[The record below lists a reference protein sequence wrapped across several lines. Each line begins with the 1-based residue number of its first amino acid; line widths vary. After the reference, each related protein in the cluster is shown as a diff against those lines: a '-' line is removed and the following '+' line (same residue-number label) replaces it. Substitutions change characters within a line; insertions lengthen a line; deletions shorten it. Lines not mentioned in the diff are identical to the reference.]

1 MFKTRNR
8 FMAPEDNGGDGG
20 AGGAGGAGGDA
31 KANPGA
37 TEATSNAAD
46 GASKAGLLAEAA
58 ARAAAAS
65 ETPEAKAAREASEAA
80 AKAGQRP
87 DYLPE
92 QFWDPAAKAPRTDSL
107 VKAWKDTATELKA
120 LKGAKGAPPDKAEDY
135 AFERPKDLPAHLL
148 QDPANDA
155 DLKVIREAAHAAK
168 LTQAQFEALASSY
181 FTKAAE
187 IIQPPIDPIEEIKKL
202 GENGTQVADTVFA
215 WIDGLRAGEVL
226 SQAEVD
232 EIVSLGSTADGMRA
246 LNKIREHAGGQ
257 PIPIGAPVGATSYTA
272 DELYAMVGTKEYHNN
287 PAERARIDKLFENHF
302 GSAPAG
308 SSMAGV
314 GVR

>member
-1 MFKTRNR
+1 MFKKRER
-8 FMAPEDNGGDGG
+8 FMAADDSGGGG
-20 AGGAGGAGGDA
+20 
-31 KANPGA
+31 
-37 TEATSNAAD
+37 AD
-46 GASKAGLLAEAA
+46 GAAASVTDAGPQGNGAAGEDATAKAGLLAEAA

-120 LKGAKGAPPDKAEDY
+120 LKGAKGAPPAKAEDY

-181 FTKAAE
+181 FAKAAE
-187 IIQPPIDPIEEIKKL
+187 IVQPPIDPIEEIKKL

-246 LNKIREHAGGQ
+246 LNKLREHAGGQ
-257 PIPIGAPVGATSYTA
+257 PIPVGAPVGASSYTA

-287 PAERARIDKLFENHF
+287 PTERARIDKLFENHF